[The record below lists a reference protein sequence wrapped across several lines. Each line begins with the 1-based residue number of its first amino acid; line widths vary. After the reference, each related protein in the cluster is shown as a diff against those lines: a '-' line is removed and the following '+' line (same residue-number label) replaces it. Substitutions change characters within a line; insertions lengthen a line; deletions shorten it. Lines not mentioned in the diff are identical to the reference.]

1 MEINR
6 SNVFEIVNKASLQPD
21 KDYGQNFLVEP
32 KVSKRIVDSLI
43 IAKEDNVI
51 EVGPG
56 LGSLTHYLSL
66 YKNNIDIVDIDKRM
80 TDFLRIVYQDP
91 HIKII
96 ENDIRRVNVSR
107 YNKVIGNLPYN
118 ITTETIQYFLLNAV
132 NAKRM
137 VFMIQSETLDH
148 FYDVSG
154 KEYGPTSVLIH
165 LLGNIE
171 KLFTVK
177 AGSFYPA
184 PKCSSVVFAINVDSS
199 KDREKAVKAYKIAKQ
214 LFNNRRKTILNNLNS
229 YLSNKELANKV
240 CADLKIDP
248 LLRPE
253 QLKPE
258 IYLSISE
265 YLCKKQRSLLK

>member
-6 SNVFEIVNKASLQPD
+6 SNIFEIINKASLQPD

-32 KVSKRIVDSLI
+32 EISNRIVEALNI
-43 IAKEDNVI
+43 NKKDNVI

-66 YKNNIDIVDIDKRM
+66 SDASITVVDIDLRM
-80 TDFLRIVYQDP
+80 TNFLKIVYQDSN
-91 HIKII
+91 INIV
-96 ENDIRRVNVSR
+96 ENDIRKVDVSN

-118 ITTETIQYFLLNAV
+118 ITTEAIQYFLLNA
-132 NAKRM
+132 NKAEKM
-137 VFMIQSETLDH
+137 VFMIQSETLSH
-148 FYDVSG
+148 FIDVSG

-177 AGSFYPA
+177 AVSFYPA
-184 PKCSSVVFAINVDSS
+184 PKCSSVVFAINIDPN
-199 KDREKAVKAYKIAKQ
+199 KDRLKAISAFKLAKQ
-214 LFNNRRKTILNNLNS
+214 LFLNRRKTILNNLVN
-229 YLSNKELANKV
+229 YLKNKELANKV
-240 CADLKIDP
+240 CENLQINP
-248 LLRPE
+248 LSRPE
-253 QLKPE
+253 QLSPE

-265 YLCKKQRSLLK
+265 YLCNK

>member
-6 SNVFEIVNKASLQPD
+6 SNIFEIINKASLQPD

-32 KVSKRIVDSLI
+32 EISNRIVEALNI
-43 IAKEDNVI
+43 NNKDNVI

-66 YKNNIDIVDIDKRM
+66 ADASITVVDIDLRM
-80 TDFLRIVYQDP
+80 TNFLKIVYQDSN
-91 HIKII
+91 INIV
-96 ENDIRRVNVSR
+96 ENDIRKVDVSN

-118 ITTETIQYFLLNAV
+118 ITTEAIQYFLLNADK
-132 NAKRM
+132 AEKM
-137 VFMIQSETLDH
+137 VFMIQSETLNH
-148 FYDVSG
+148 FIDVSG

-184 PKCSSVVFAINVDSS
+184 PKCSSVVFAINIDPNI
-199 KDREKAVKAYKIAKQ
+199 DRLKAISAFKLSKQ
-214 LFNNRRKTILNNLNS
+214 LFLNRRKTILNNLVN
-229 YLSNKELANKV
+229 YLKNKELANKV
-240 CADLKIDP
+240 CEDLQIN
-248 LLRPE
+248 LLSRPE
-253 QLKPE
+253 QLSPE

-265 YLCKKQRSLLK
+265 YLCNK

>member
-6 SNVFEIVNKASLQPD
+6 SNIFEIINKASLQPD

-32 KVSKRIVDSLI
+32 EISNRIVEALNI
-43 IAKEDNVI
+43 NNKDNVI

-66 YKNNIDIVDIDKRM
+66 SDASITAVDIDLRM
-80 TDFLRIVYQDP
+80 TNFLKIVYQDSN
-91 HIKII
+91 INIV
-96 ENDIRRVNVSR
+96 ENDIRKVDVSN

-118 ITTETIQYFLLNAV
+118 ITTEAIQYFLLNA
-132 NAKRM
+132 NKAEKM
-137 VFMIQSETLDH
+137 VFMIQSETLNH
-148 FYDVSG
+148 FIDVSG

-165 LLGNIE
+165 LLGSIE

-184 PKCSSVVFAINVDSS
+184 PKCSSVVFAINIDPN
-199 KDREKAVKAYKIAKQ
+199 KDRLKAISAFMLSKQ
-214 LFNNRRKTILNNLNS
+214 LFLNRRKTILNNLVN
-229 YLSNKELANKV
+229 YLKNKELANKV
-240 CADLKIDP
+240 CEDLQINP
-248 LLRPE
+248 LSRPE
-253 QLKPE
+253 QLPPE

-265 YLCKKQRSLLK
+265 YLCNK

>member
-6 SNVFEIVNKASLQPD
+6 SNVFEIANKADLKPD

-32 KVSKRIVDSLI
+32 QICERIVNALNLS
-43 IAKEDNVI
+43 DNDFVI

-66 YKNNIDIVDIDKRM
+66 YNNESTVVDIDPRM
-80 TDFLRIVYQDP
+80 VNFLRIVYKDKP
-91 HIKII
+91 NISVV
-96 ENDIRRVNVSR
+96 ENDIRKTDV
-107 YNKVIGNLPYN
+107 YEYTKIIGNLPYN
-118 ITTETIQYFLLNAV
+118 ITTETIQYFLLNAKS
-132 NAKRM
+132 AMRM
-137 VFMIQSETLDH
+137 VFMIQSETLAH

-184 PKCSSVVFAINVDSS
+184 PKCSSSVFAININPSA
-199 KDREKAVKAYKIAKQ
+199 DREAAIRAFKVAKQ
-214 LFNNRRKTILNNLNS
+214 LFVNRRKTISNNLLN
-229 YLSNKELANKV
+229 YLKDKELVNKV
-240 CADLKIDP
+240 CADLNIDP

-253 QLKPE
+253 QIAPDT
-258 IYLSISE
+258 YLRISE
-265 YLCKKQRSLLK
+265 YLKSVK

>member
-6 SNVFEIVNKASLQPD
+6 SNIFEIINKASLQPD

-32 KVSKRIVDSLI
+32 EISNRIVEALNI
-43 IAKEDNVI
+43 NNKDNVI

-66 YKNNIDIVDIDKRM
+66 SDASITVVDIDLRM
-80 TDFLRIVYQDP
+80 TNFLKIVYQDSN
-91 HIKII
+91 INIV
-96 ENDIRRVNVSR
+96 ENDIRKVDVSN

-118 ITTETIQYFLLNAV
+118 ITTEAIQYFLLNA
-132 NAKRM
+132 NKAEKM
-137 VFMIQSETLDH
+137 VFMIQSETLSH
-148 FYDVSG
+148 FIDVSG

-184 PKCSSVVFAINVDSS
+184 PKCSSVVFAINIDPN
-199 KDREKAVKAYKIAKQ
+199 KDRLKAISAFKLAKQ
-214 LFNNRRKTILNNLNS
+214 LFLNRRKTILNNLVN
-229 YLSNKELANKV
+229 YLKNKELANKV
-240 CADLKIDP
+240 CEDLQINP
-248 LLRPE
+248 LSRPE
-253 QLKPE
+253 QLSPE

-265 YLCKKQRSLLK
+265 YLCNK

>member
-6 SNVFEIVNKASLQPD
+6 SNIFEIINKACLQPD

-32 KVSKRIVDSLI
+32 EISNRIVEALNI
-43 IAKEDNVI
+43 NNKDNVI

-66 YKNNIDIVDIDKRM
+66 SDASITVVDIDLRM
-80 TDFLRIVYQDP
+80 TNFLKIVYQDSN
-91 HIKII
+91 INIV
-96 ENDIRRVNVSR
+96 ENDIRKVDVSN

-118 ITTETIQYFLLNAV
+118 ITTEAIQYFLLNA
-132 NAKRM
+132 NKAEKM
-137 VFMIQSETLDH
+137 VFMIQSETLSH
-148 FYDVSG
+148 FIDVSG

-184 PKCSSVVFAINVDSS
+184 PKCSSVVFAINIDSS
-199 KDREKAVKAYKIAKQ
+199 KNRKKAIDAFKLSKQ
-214 LFNNRRKTILNNLNS
+214 LFLNRRKTILNNLVN
-229 YLSNKELANKV
+229 YLNNKELANRV
-240 CADLKIDP
+240 CEELNINP
-248 LLRPE
+248 LSRPE
-253 QLKPE
+253 QLEPE
-258 IYLSISE
+258 IYSAISE
-265 YLCKKQRSLLK
+265 YLCNK